1 MTQKH
6 NGQSTLKR
14 DRENSSNSIQ
24 GTTTLRSL
32 WKAIFWVSFPFGILS
47 FVLPIYGKDLGAS
60 ALEIGGFFSAMSV
73 VPVIVRPFLGR
84 ALDKWG
90 RRPFLLIGLF
100 SHAIAMVAFSFSST
114 VVLLTGARF
123 VQGLGTAFL
132 WLTAY
137 TIVADKAKET
147 GRGHNFGLID
157 EAANRGAII
166 GTTAGFLALFALSN
180 VEWRYI
186 WFWLFFCYGIFSLL
200 GFWYGWRGVGE
211 TRPTDVSPRAESRP
225 ISGQLLALMGII
237 FITGASTAMVWPL
250 LMVFLQDILQAEI
263 WALASAYLPAA
274 LLSAYLPSH
283 MGKIADRWGRKPPM
297 IAGLVIGAIA
307 SALIPHLRSIIGLAT
322 LWAVESLGY
331 VTSLPAERA
340 FVADIAGEDVR
351 GTSYGLYTFA
361 YFLGAVLGP
370 LVGGWLYDTYGHGTP
385 FYLNAAVLLLGG
397 LLVAIILRETKPSQ
411 TLVTRI

>member
-1 MTQKH
+1 MDQETSTESLQ
-6 NGQSTLKR
+6 GVTTLK
-14 DRENSSNSIQ
+14 
-24 GTTTLRSL
+24 SL

-60 ALEIGGFFSAMSV
+60 ALEIGGFFSALSV

-84 ALDKWG
+84 ALDRWG
-90 RRPFLLIGLF
+90 RRPFLLVGLL
-100 SHAIAMVAFSFSST
+100 SHAVAMATFSFSST
-114 VVLLTGARF
+114 VVLLTVARF

-147 GRGHNFGLID
+147 GRGHDFGLID

-166 GTTAGFLALFALSN
+166 GTVIGFTAILNLSN
-180 VEWRYI
+180 IEWKNI
-186 WFWLFFCYGIFSLL
+186 WFWLFFCYGVMSLL
-200 GFWYGWRGVGE
+200 GFWYGWRGVEE
-211 TRPTDVSPRAESRP
+211 TRPESSPERVESRP
-225 ISGQLLALMGII
+225 ISGQLLALMGIV

-250 LMVFLQDILQAEI
+250 LVVFLQDILQAEV
-263 WALASAYLPAA
+263 WALATAYLPAA

-297 IAGLVIGAIA
+297 IAGLVVGAIA
-307 SALIPHLRSIIGLAT
+307 SALIPQLRSIIGLAT

-331 VTSLPAERA
+331 VASLPAERA

-361 YFLGAVLGP
+361 YFLGAVVGP

-385 FYLNAAVLLLGG
+385 FYLNAVVLLFGG
-397 LLVAIILRETKPSQ
+397 LLVGIVLRESKPNQ
-411 TLVTRI
+411 TRVTGNGSDSIHS